1 MNIVTRAIGLICL
14 SLFIIGCSV
23 NPVTGK
29 NEFSLVS
36 ASQEVSIGQKQ
47 YQPSQ
52 QSQGGRYYID
62 PNLQVYVREV
72 GNKLAAVSD
81 RPNLPY
87 EFVVLNNSVPN
98 AWALP
103 GGKIAINRGLLLHLD
118 SEAELASVLAH
129 EIVHAAARHS
139 AQQMTRGTLLGAGS
153 QALGIMLADSNYAS
167 AANIAT
173 QLGGAAFMA
182 RYGRSAEL
190 ESDAYGMQ
198 YMARAGYDPYGAV
211 KLQETFVKL
220 SKGKTPDFL
229 SGLFAS
235 HPPSQDRVNA
245 NRELAKT
252 LPPGNAFRERY
263 QQKIAQ
269 LKRDKPAYKAEG
281 EAIKALKNKDPALAL
296 SHLDTAVKIQSGDA
310 YFWELRG
317 HAWKMKEHFSNA
329 EKAYTTAISKNPD
342 LYSHHLARGMLRY
355 EQGKK
360 QSAKADLKRSNQLLP
375 TQAASFLLGELAV
388 ADNNTAQALQYY
400 QSAAQ
405 AGGNIG
411 QQAQQKVA
419 RLEIPKA
426 PHKYIASQPYVD
438 KNGTLMIAIKNRS
451 AVSVSGL
458 QVQIRNSAGATATY
472 RVSSTLKPNQ
482 QTAISTQIK
491 GLTNAD
497 DARSYRTQVVTAQVA
512 Q

>member
-1 MNIVTRAIGLICL
+1 MNRFARLIGLIALL
-14 SLFIIGCSV
+14 SLVTACSV

-36 ASQEVSIGQKQ
+36 ASQEISIGQEQ

-62 PNLQVYVREV
+62 PDIQVYVNEV
-72 GNKLAAVSD
+72 GQKLAAVSD

-118 SEAELASVLAH
+118 NEAELAAVLAH

-153 QALGIMLADSNYAS
+153 QAIGIMLEGSDYAQ
-167 AANIAT
+167 IGGLAT
-173 QLGGAAFMA
+173 QFGGAAVMA

-190 ESDAYGMQ
+190 ESDTYGMQ

-220 SKGKTPDFL
+220 SKGKTPGFL
-229 SGLFAS
+229 EGLFAS
-235 HPPSQDRVNA
+235 HPPSQERVDA
-245 NRELAKT
+245 NRKLAQT
-252 LPPGNAFRERY
+252 LPKGNTYRERY

-269 LKRDKPAYKAEG
+269 LTRDKPAYDAEEKA
-281 EAIKALKNKDPALAL
+281 IQALNDKNPQLAL
-296 SHLDTAVKIQSGDA
+296 SYLDKAVKLQPADG

-317 HAWKMKEHFSNA
+317 HAWKMQKHFSNA
-329 EKAYTTAISKNPD
+329 HKSFTTAISKNPD
-342 LYSHHLARGMLRY
+342 LYSHHLARGLLRY
-355 EQGKK
+355 EHG
-360 QSAKADLKRSNQLLP
+360 DLGDARSDLVRSNQLLK
-375 TQAASFLLGELAV
+375 TQAASYALGELALV
-388 ADNNTAQALQYY
+388 DNNTNQAMQYFQAVAQ
-400 QSAAQ
+400 
-405 AGGNIG
+405 GGGEIG
-411 QQAQQKVA
+411 QQA
-419 RLEIPKA
+419 LEKAALIELPSA

-438 KNGTLMIAIKNRS
+438 KNGTLRIAIKNN
-451 AVSVSGL
+451 APITVAGIEVNVINASGY
-458 QVQIRNSAGATATY
+458 AYAY
-472 RVSSTLKPNQ
+472 RVPETLKPGQ
-482 QTAISTQIK
+482 QTAIPTAIR
-491 GLTNAD
+491 GLASSN
-497 DARSYRTQVVTAQVA
+497 DANNYRTKVVSAAVA
-512 Q
+512 R